1 LCVLLGRSPDAL
13 EVELADSSGIPVA
26 PPEVV
31 IGVPA
36 DLLRRRPDVRSAE
49 RVAAFRSEQV
59 GIATADLFP
68 SISIAG
74 SIGYEASNADDL
86 SLDNNLFD
94 NDSRI
99 WSIGPTLNW
108 PILNYGQIRNNIR
121 AQDAAFQ
128 EAAVNYQNTVLQ
140 AAAEVESSLYNY
152 LKSQQ
157 QLAYLSEST
166 RNVQQSFELSTMQYT
181 EGETDF
187 LRVDIAAVN
196 LTRQQDSQ
204 AATQGLVASNLIAA
218 YKALGGG
225 WELRLGN
232 EFIPEPMVRQMRGR
246 TNWGNILEGA
256 DYDSATDLGFERPAD
271 TDSTYLVTNP
281 TGSGEAQE

>member
-1 LCVLLGRSPDAL
+1 M
-13 EVELADSSGIPVA
+13 
-26 PPEVV
+26 
-31 IGVPA
+31 
-36 DLLRRRPDVRSAE
+36 
-49 RVAAFRSEQV
+49 
-59 GIATADLFP
+59 
-68 SISIAG
+68 
-74 SIGYEASNADDL
+74 
-86 SLDNNLFD
+86 
-94 NDSRI
+94 
-99 WSIGPTLNW
+99 
-108 PILNYGQIRNNIR
+108 
-121 AQDAAFQ
+121 
-128 EAAVNYQNTVLQ
+128 NYQNTVLQ

-166 RNVQQSFELSTMQYT
+166 RNVQQSFELSTLQYT

-187 LRVDIAAVN
+187 LRVDIAAAN

-246 TNWGNILEGA
+246 TNWGNILEGT

-271 TDSTYLVTNP
+271 THSTYLVTKP
-281 TGSGEAQE
+281 PGSGEAQE